1 MEGEPVIIDVK
12 FENKAATT
20 TDANQNETQK
30 EETNLPNNTTDE
42 TVNIEPETLTKLL
55 EDIKEQQELLD
66 KQIARMEQLN
76 KKLEDKKIAILNQQ
90 PQNRNPKN
98 NQPPQNRDPKNNQ
111 KSQNKDPRN
120 NQQSQNRDLK
130 GKNVYTDSKGQK
142 QIIPF
147 PIREELN
154 LIYDSEN
161 RKLLPEAEK
170 IYAAWEEHLYNER
183 FNERVRALR
192 SKGWTTENINNYM
205 EIEKYNIKLE
215 ILPDLQNM
223 ITNDIR
229 QKVIKRISENP
240 TRYASFIDPK
250 TGKPIEFRKGEE
262 DIIKHILQQ
271 RIFTKQ
277 TKNAKQA
284 RQQAIKQQSEPKNKF
299 ELKDMSLDKL
309 ITQAAL
315 AGWQALDTSINKTIS
330 QLAQDAQNVS
340 NPEEADKI
348 QRRKERTQRL
358 WKIIKDASKK

>member
-1 MEGEPVIIDVK
+1 
-12 FENKAATT
+12 
-20 TDANQNETQK
+20 
-30 EETNLPNNTTDE
+30 
-42 TVNIEPETLTKLL
+42 
-55 EDIKEQQELLD
+55 
-66 KQIARMEQLN
+66 
-76 KKLEDKKIAILNQQ
+76 
-90 PQNRNPKN
+90 
-98 NQPPQNRDPKNNQ
+98 
-111 KSQNKDPRN
+111 
-120 NQQSQNRDLK
+120 
-130 GKNVYTDSKGQK
+130 
-142 QIIPF
+142 
-147 PIREELN
+147 
-154 LIYDSEN
+154 
-161 RKLLPEAEK
+161 
-170 IYAAWEEHLYNER
+170 
-183 FNERVRALR
+183 
-192 SKGWTTENINNYM
+192 
-205 EIEKYNIKLE
+205 
-215 ILPDLQNM
+215 M